1 MDGKRFCTSCGAEI
15 APGSGF
21 CTSCGTPVANAGGAQ
36 GGGMFGNAGGAQAG
50 GMFGNG
56 GAQGG
61 MYGNAGGAYGNP
73 GWDNGNMYTGGSLNQ
88 GEETIRPA
96 VRKYY
101 NDTLKPAIT
110 SIVIGVIAFILGVW
124 GLSVGGRHYYGGY
137 GGRIS
142 MPALFILL
150 IGIGL
155 VALGVYLIIRKSGG
169 EMEAINAAMIE
180 RERLKKRAL
189 VKLGVDESQ
198 VSLVEPV
205 VLNGFGVSPDA
216 SLNLKT
222 SVFAKNIFSM
232 VIRLI
237 KDAINKTYDPE
248 EAYKLGHND
257 QLHSMLIQTTL
268 FFFTEDQVL
277 IYSGNVDTSSG
288 KIYHE
293 TTREVFYKDI
303 TKVTTIQD
311 LAKYYSKYRK
321 NFVYKVKEY
330 FCISACG
337 EQVRFSVNTDL
348 GASII
353 DDQIAGMKALLR
365 EKKAQ

>member
-21 CTSCGTPVANAGGAQ
+21 CTACGTPVANAGGAQ

-73 GWDNGNMYTGGSLNQ
+73 GWNNGNMNTGGSLNQ

-101 NDTLKPAIT
+101 TDTLKWAII
-110 SIVIGVIAFILGVW
+110 SIVVGLAAFVLGIQAMRFSRYGRFPW
-124 GLSVGGRHYYGGY
+124 QGLL
-137 GGRIS
+137 
-142 MPALFILL
+142 ALLL
-150 IGIGL
+150 GIGL

-169 EMEAINAAMIE
+169 EMEAINAEMIE

-189 VKLGVDESQ
+189 VKLGLDESQ
-198 VSLVEPV
+198 VSLIEPV
-205 VLNGFGVSPDA
+205 VLNGFGISPNARLGNEATANMLNSVSGVSA
-216 SLNLKT
+216 RKM
-222 SVFAKNIFSM
+222 AKLVKNS
-232 VIRLI
+232 
-237 KDAINKTYDPE
+237 YDPFV
-248 EAYKLGHND
+248 AYKLGSND

-268 FFFTEDQVL
+268 FFFTENQVL
-277 IYSGNVDTSSG
+277 IYSGNVDTSTG
-288 KIYHE
+288 KVYHE

-303 TKVTTIQD
+303 TKLTTSQD
-311 LAKYYSKYRK
+311 LTKYYSKRRK
-321 NFVYKVKEY
+321 DFVYKVEEF
-330 FCISACG
+330 FCVSVYG